1 MTGLSI
7 LHTALYFYGLHS
19 TTALKQKVHYL
30 HFTVEFGASE
40 SFPVLLKSRSSYTA
54 DRNMNP
60 ELPKSEASLKP
71 KFPEGMRF
79 REEVKHGAH
88 LEKRRF

>member
-7 LHTALYFYGLHS
+7 LHIALYFYGLRS

-30 HFTVEFGASE
+30 HFTFELGASE
-40 SFPVLLKSRSSYTA
+40 SLPVLLKSHSSYMA
-54 DRNMNP
+54 DRNMNA
-60 ELPKSEASLKP
+60 ELPKFEGSLKP
-71 KFPEGMRF
+71 NFPKGMRF
-79 REEVKHGAH
+79 REEVKHGAY